1 MSGQAVSTRAGARTA
16 LSAAALSALS
26 ALPMAAHAGAPGWLI
41 AFAAHDAG
49 ACLASARPGPTRALP
64 RSFALKPVAAASSS
78 ALCAAGTRLAPA
90 TGAGS
95 YADIVNDIAIVEWRT
110 GDETSPVFAVGIQGD
125 KRTRSILN
133 RGSVDAR
140 ATASVDS
147 FDPTISL
154 STGGDV
160 TETLTVSASAIGIA
174 GGAGQANIT
183 NSGSVSATAIAT
195 VDKVAVTLTLA
206 ETAHVSA
213 TTTIAATAVG
223 IDGGDATG
231 GGQKYEGSK
240 GHSSGGNDG
249 GHGGSTLR
257 NDGTVLA
264 DASARST
271 DVAVAKLAPLTVT
284 ATPT

>member
-49 ACLASARPGPTRALP
+49 ACLASARPGPTRAMP
-64 RSFALKPVAAASSS
+64 RTFALKPVAAASSS

-140 ATASVDS
+140 ATASVDA
-147 FDPTISL
+147 FEPTL
-154 STGGDV
+154 DLPAGEDRTD
-160 TETLTVSASAIGIA
+160 TL
-174 GGAGQANIT
+174 
-183 NSGSVSATAIAT
+183 SVSATAVGIRGGSANPSIDNRGVISAT
-195 VDKVAVTLTLA
+195 ADASVDKVAVTLTLVG
-206 ETAHVSA
+206 TAQA
-213 TTTIAATAVG
+213 TTTASIAAKDVG
-223 IDGGDATG
+223 RSWTG
-231 GGQKYEGSK
+231 AYVRSI
-240 GHSSGGNDG
+240 
-249 GHGGSTLR
+249 
-257 NDGTVLA
+257 
-264 DASARST
+264 ST
-271 DVAVAKLAPLTVT
+271 DRRGMSRMNRLIAVPPLSAKQSSS
-284 ATPT
+284 ATKGIVRTRSWTWDR